1 MTAPPP
7 WLIQRLHDEA
17 QAEHD
22 RKTWEQGA
30 HVEVGFPVPAVP
42 AVPDVPQVEPYRSDN
57 HTDSG
62 FEIVDFTI

>member
-7 WLIQRLHDEA
+7 WLIKRLHDEA

-30 HVEVGFPVPAVP
+30 HVEVGFPVPAVHQ
-42 AVPDVPQVEPYRSDN
+42 VPQDEPYRSDN